1 MAVQNIPSTNEY
13 ATSLRRER
21 SFAELYRQ
29 ARQAQANDSFSG
41 SSTSAPANDEPQ
53 EDTQETRRN
62 RAYIADLHDRV
73 DTLRGEIL
81 ARVIT
86 AGAPN
91 DDGRKNLG
99 QDVSRLNNRLET
111 LRNKLHEEE
120 ARLSGHLLDL
130 TV

>member
-1 MAVQNIPSTNEY
+1 MAVQNISSANEY

-29 ARQAQANDSFSG
+29 ARQAQANDGFNA
-41 SSTSAPANDEPQ
+41 TIVPANDEPR
-53 EDTQETRRN
+53 EETVETRRN
-62 RAYIADLHDRV
+62 RAYIAELHDRV

-86 AGAPN
+86 SGTPN
-91 DDGRKNLG
+91 DEGRKSLG
-99 QDVSRLNNRLET
+99 QDVSRLNNRLES

-120 ARLSGHLLDL
+120 QRLSGHLLDL
-130 TV
+130 MV